1 MHFNFILDQNSR
13 VLFHLALLRY
23 NPVFGLPRINGPV
36 QKGKKRLFRNI
47 THQVASTFVVLL
59 KNSSPLK
66 NKKKGKVF
74 LVLPYLKENDKN
86 KILMKAKEEALKP
99 RELRHRLPW
108 AQSEETGR
116 SSLTSAWLHTV

>member
-1 MHFNFILDQNSR
+1 
-13 VLFHLALLRY
+13 
-23 NPVFGLPRINGPV
+23 
-36 QKGKKRLFRNI
+36 
-47 THQVASTFVVLL
+47 
-59 KNSSPLK
+59 
-66 NKKKGKVF
+66 VF

-99 RELRHRLPW
+99 CELRHRLPW

>member
-1 MHFNFILDQNSR
+1 MG
-13 VLFHLALLRY
+13 LFR
-23 NPVFGLPRINGPV
+23 R
-36 QKGKKRLFRNI
+36 GKKRLFRNI

-66 NKKKGKVF
+66 KKKGKVF

>member
-36 QKGKKRLFRNI
+36 QKGKKKAF
-47 THQVASTFVVLL
+47 QKYYSSGSKYFCSTTKEFI
-59 KNSSPLK
+59 PLK
-66 NKKKGKVF
+66 KKKGKVF

-99 RELRHRLPW
+99 CELRHRLPW

>member
-36 QKGKKRLFRNI
+36 QKGKKKRLFRNI

-66 NKKKGKVF
+66 KKKGKVF

-99 RELRHRLPW
+99 CELRHRLPW